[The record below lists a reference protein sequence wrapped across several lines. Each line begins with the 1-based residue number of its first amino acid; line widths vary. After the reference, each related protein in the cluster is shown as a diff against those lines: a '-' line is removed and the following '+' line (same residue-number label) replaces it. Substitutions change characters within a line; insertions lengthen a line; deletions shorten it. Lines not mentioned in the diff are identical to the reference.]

1 MAFVIPSKHIYNKD
15 NDKLRDNKI
24 DRIEVG
30 AFEILPNNEYEI
42 PVYNSQIDMSQTL
55 KEERDTQQ
63 SGDYLD
69 VNGYN
74 IDIGGIAT
82 KAVDRYATISE
93 IKIAKNKGN
102 KTITKIYN
110 EKKENSGTSYT
121 QISKYI
127 EEKTFYYESNNAY
140 TYNNDETSNYGSF
153 NFDVISSIQ
162 PEEKE
167 LQSSNSIQDIFSN
180 SKVKFTADFNGGND
194 KFFNR
199 WSFTKGTPELNYNIH
214 AVLDYG
220 ENISIYK
227 DFPKDEGSDLSSLT
241 IESDD
246 EYYYIKNLK
255 VLIGRTIYCCATAL
269 RLNIPLS
276 SYIGSS
282 FPCKIVEIQRNVE
295 KAEVTVY
302 GNTIGIDLTDKT
314 IYIPNQSGNK
324 PFFVEGNELMQ
335 TNYLVDVPFNVS
347 NLVVKTR
354 SISGGTKRAWI
365 ELANGVATNNKIK
378 IKANIVAEGATTPT
392 SEEFVIYKNN
402 FKSGEK
408 TITVYST
415 VEIISATIED
425 TQISELF
432 SKTLSSY
439 SQGKETAT
447 IRCAIADYIN
457 YISATVVEYIK
468 YDEENRVFCILDV
481 KNDYLAQKILQ
492 AENLKINDIE
502 FMVADAEDTKIY
514 INFYSLSIVPY
525 LEKGTL
531 TIPLKEIDINNN
543 NGKMA
548 FDIYDEVIP
557 MVYTANQTDKP
568 MSRYKDGSAKTFV
581 VLWPK
586 IYFDGAVWQELT
598 LQEK

>member
-30 AFEILPNNEYEI
+30 AFEVLPNNEYNA
-42 PVYNSQIDMSQTL
+42 PVYNEKIIVEDYSTNSKSDTKSKVNSFYRDSWTLSYGVGVAKTQITRMYF
-55 KEERDTQQ
+55 
-63 SGDYLD
+63 SG
-69 VNGYN
+69 V
-74 IDIGGIAT
+74 
-82 KAVDRYATISE
+82 
-93 IKIAKNKGN
+93 IKIPKLKNNTLIEEILSKLDSEGN
-102 KTITKIYN
+102 ARIKYSARCTKKTGNVLKTETLTETIYN
-110 EKKENSGTSYT
+110 PDSQAIRIDVSVSNGIIENSNRTFTS
-121 QISKYI
+121 
-127 EEKTFYYESNNAY
+127 EKTGESLPN
-140 TYNNDETSNYGSF
+140 TKNY
-153 NFDVISSIQ
+153 Q
-162 PEEKE
+162 PPDT
-167 LQSSNSIQDIFSN
+167 I
-180 SKVKFTADFNGGND
+180 
-194 KFFNR
+194 
-199 WSFTKGTPELNYNIH
+199 SFTKKYI
-214 AVLDYG
+214 V
-220 ENISIYK
+220 ENIEDSVTSAITYS
-227 DFPKDEGSDLSSLT
+227 DDRTNLGSLEVSYNK
-241 IESDD
+241 ESD
-246 EYYYIKNLK
+246 EYEFSYVLLCGIGFDKLGATKNENFSVGSASNTVTK
-255 VLIGRTIYCCATAL
+255 TESIVLSGETEFY
-269 RLNIPLS
+269 
-276 SYIGSS
+276 
-282 FPCKIVEIQRNVE
+282 FPDQVEI
-295 KAEVTVY
+295 TVY
-302 GNTIGIDLTDKT
+302 GNTIGIDLQDKT
-314 IYIPNQSGNK
+314 IYVPNQSGNK

-347 NLVVKTR
+347 NLLVKTG
-354 SISGGTKRAWI
+354 SSSGGTKRVWI

-378 IKANIVAEGATTPT
+378 IKANIVTEGGTTPE

-408 TITVYST
+408 GITVYDT

-425 TQISELF
+425 TQISESFL
-432 SKTLSSY
+432 KTLSNY

-468 YDEENRVFCILDV
+468 YDEENRVWCVLDV
-481 KNDYLAQKILQ
+481 KTSYLAEKILQ
-492 AENLKINDIE
+492 AENLKIHDIE
-502 FMVADAEDTKIY
+502 CIVVDAEDTKIY

-531 TIPLKEIDINNN
+531 TIPLKEISTTNNV
-543 NGKMA
+543 GKMA

-581 VLWPK
+581 VLGTK

>member
-30 AFEILPNNEYEI
+30 AFEVLPNNEYNA
-42 PVYNSQIDMSQTL
+42 PVYNEKIIVEDYSTNSKSDTKSKVNSFYRDSWTLSYGVGVAKTQITRMYF
-55 KEERDTQQ
+55 
-63 SGDYLD
+63 SG
-69 VNGYN
+69 V
-74 IDIGGIAT
+74 
-82 KAVDRYATISE
+82 
-93 IKIAKNKGN
+93 IKIPKLKNNTLIEEILSKLDSEGN
-102 KTITKIYN
+102 ARIKYSARCTKKTGNVLKTETLTETIYN
-110 EKKENSGTSYT
+110 PDSQAIRIDVSVSNGIIENSNRTFTS
-121 QISKYI
+121 
-127 EEKTFYYESNNAY
+127 EKTGESLPN
-140 TYNNDETSNYGSF
+140 TKNY
-153 NFDVISSIQ
+153 Q
-162 PEEKE
+162 PPDT
-167 LQSSNSIQDIFSN
+167 I
-180 SKVKFTADFNGGND
+180 
-194 KFFNR
+194 
-199 WSFTKGTPELNYNIH
+199 SFTKKYI
-214 AVLDYG
+214 V
-220 ENISIYK
+220 ENIEDSVTSAITYS
-227 DFPKDEGSDLSSLT
+227 DDRTNLGSLEVSYNK
-241 IESDD
+241 ESD
-246 EYYYIKNLK
+246 EYEFSYVLLCGIGFDKLGATKNENFSVGSASNTVTK
-255 VLIGRTIYCCATAL
+255 TESIVLSGETEFY
-269 RLNIPLS
+269 
-276 SYIGSS
+276 
-282 FPCKIVEIQRNVE
+282 FPDQVEI
-295 KAEVTVY
+295 TVY
-302 GNTIGIDLTDKT
+302 GNTIGIDLQDKT
-314 IYIPNQSGNK
+314 IYVPNQSGNK

-347 NLVVKTR
+347 NLVVKTG
-354 SISGGTKRAWI
+354 SSSGGTKRVWI

-378 IKANIVAEGATTPT
+378 IKANIVTEGGTTPE

-408 TITVYST
+408 GITVYDT

-425 TQISELF
+425 TQISESF
-432 SKTLSSY
+432 SKTLSGY

-468 YDEENRVFCILDV
+468 YDEENRVWCVLDV
-481 KNDYLAQKILQ
+481 KTSYLAEKILQ
-492 AENLKINDIE
+492 AENLKIHDIE
-502 FMVADAEDTKIY
+502 CIVVDAEDTKIY

-531 TIPLKEIDINNN
+531 TISLKEISTTNNV
-543 NGKMA
+543 GKMA

-581 VLWPK
+581 VLGTK

>member
-30 AFEILPNNEYEI
+30 AFEVVPNNEYET
-42 PVYNSQIDMSQTL
+42 PVYNEKITNPIVIEETEYELKNEKYKYLEEDSAAEYEDYIGVYAGITAKYTNIDINIPKLLGKSLISDLVINKDDESKIGITL
-55 KEERDTQQ
+55 TCEIRHYSVSAEYNTITNTILNIQKTENEQEREIKNGVNIQRLFSKENGEKGYLYHSKTEKKYGVYGGSVSVETEIKDTNNILSTTYKDEPETYKIEGLKILSGATSLGLSGH
-63 SGDYLD
+63 SGDYNYIYLT
-69 VNGYN
+69 GEE
-74 IDIGGIAT
+74 
-82 KAVDRYATISE
+82 VDYTPVSIEITI
-93 IKIAKNKGN
+93 
-102 KTITKIYN
+102 
-110 EKKENSGTSYT
+110 
-121 QISKYI
+121 
-127 EEKTFYYESNNAY
+127 
-140 TYNNDETSNYGSF
+140 
-153 NFDVISSIQ
+153 
-162 PEEKE
+162 
-167 LQSSNSIQDIFSN
+167 
-180 SKVKFTADFNGGND
+180 
-194 KFFNR
+194 
-199 WSFTKGTPELNYNIH
+199 
-214 AVLDYG
+214 
-220 ENISIYK
+220 
-227 DFPKDEGSDLSSLT
+227 
-241 IESDD
+241 
-246 EYYYIKNLK
+246 
-255 VLIGRTIYCCATAL
+255 
-269 RLNIPLS
+269 
-276 SYIGSS
+276 
-282 FPCKIVEIQRNVE
+282 
-295 KAEVTVY
+295 Y

-347 NLVVKTR
+347 NLVVKTG

-378 IKANIVAEGATTPT
+378 IKANIVAEGVTTPK

-425 TQISELF
+425 TQISESF

-468 YDEENRVFCILDV
+468 YDEENRVWCVLDV
-481 KNDYLAQKILQ
+481 KTAYLAEKILQ
-492 AENLKINDIE
+492 AENLKIHGVE
-502 FMVADAEDTKIY
+502 CMVVDAEDTKIY

-531 TIPLKEIDINNN
+531 TIPLKEISTTNNV
-543 NGKMA
+543 GKMA

-581 VLWPK
+581 VLGTK

>member
-30 AFEILPNNEYEI
+30 AFEVLPNNEYNA
-42 PVYNSQIDMSQTL
+42 PVYNEKIIVEDYSTNSKSDTKSKVNSFYRDSWTLSYGVGVAKTQITRMYF
-55 KEERDTQQ
+55 
-63 SGDYLD
+63 SG
-69 VNGYN
+69 V
-74 IDIGGIAT
+74 
-82 KAVDRYATISE
+82 
-93 IKIAKNKGN
+93 IKIPKLKNNTLIEEILSKLDSEGN
-102 KTITKIYN
+102 ARIKYSARCTKKTGNVLKTETLTETIYN
-110 EKKENSGTSYT
+110 PDSQAIRIDVSVSNGIIENSNRTFTS
-121 QISKYI
+121 
-127 EEKTFYYESNNAY
+127 EKTGESLPN
-140 TYNNDETSNYGSF
+140 TKNY
-153 NFDVISSIQ
+153 Q
-162 PEEKE
+162 PPDT
-167 LQSSNSIQDIFSN
+167 I
-180 SKVKFTADFNGGND
+180 
-194 KFFNR
+194 
-199 WSFTKGTPELNYNIH
+199 SFTKKYI
-214 AVLDYG
+214 V
-220 ENISIYK
+220 ENIEDSVTSAITYS
-227 DFPKDEGSDLSSLT
+227 DDRTNLGSLEVSYNK
-241 IESDD
+241 ESD
-246 EYYYIKNLK
+246 EYEFSYVLLCGIGFDKLGATKNENFSVGSASNTVTK
-255 VLIGRTIYCCATAL
+255 TESIVLSGETEFY
-269 RLNIPLS
+269 
-276 SYIGSS
+276 
-282 FPCKIVEIQRNVE
+282 FPDQVEI
-295 KAEVTVY
+295 TVY
-302 GNTIGIDLTDKT
+302 GNTIGIDLQDKT
-314 IYIPNQSGNK
+314 IYVPNQSGNK

-347 NLVVKTR
+347 NLLVKTG
-354 SISGGTKRAWI
+354 SSSGGTKRVWI

-378 IKANIVAEGATTPT
+378 IKANIVTEGGTTPE

-408 TITVYST
+408 GITVYDT

-425 TQISELF
+425 TQISESFL
-432 SKTLSSY
+432 KTLSNY

-468 YDEENRVFCILDV
+468 YDEENRVWCVLDV
-481 KNDYLAQKILQ
+481 KTSYLAEKILQ
-492 AENLKINDIE
+492 AENLKIHDIE
-502 FMVADAEDTKIY
+502 CIVVDVEDTKIY

-531 TIPLKEIDINNN
+531 TISLKEISTTNNV
-543 NGKMA
+543 GKMA

-581 VLWPK
+581 VLGTK